1 MRRLKAQLMGMFS
14 GKSQPPPPLIQ
25 LIYLTQ
31 PQIGWAAIPPLKSL
45 RCEQAPDEKIGSNKL
60 ISIPNPNPVIRS
72 KFSPELAEFTSAKV
86 KCGGKRRARPLC
98 FVKPGPH
105 ERFKFGVRQAAQDR
119 AMSNSVGGH
128 EPRFQLVI
136 TAIENNG
143 PSDGWIRRAKVD
155 VNRSFTAAVS

>member
-1 MRRLKAQLMGMFS
+1 MYCQRRQSIRVDSPSAWTVQSNLTQTKARRKNVGSENKLHQKMRRLKAQLMGMFS

-86 KCGGKRRARPLC
+86 KCGGKRRARPL
-98 FVKPGPH
+98 
-105 ERFKFGVRQAAQDR
+105 
-119 AMSNSVGGH
+119 
-128 EPRFQLVI
+128 
-136 TAIENNG
+136 
-143 PSDGWIRRAKVD
+143 
-155 VNRSFTAAVS
+155 